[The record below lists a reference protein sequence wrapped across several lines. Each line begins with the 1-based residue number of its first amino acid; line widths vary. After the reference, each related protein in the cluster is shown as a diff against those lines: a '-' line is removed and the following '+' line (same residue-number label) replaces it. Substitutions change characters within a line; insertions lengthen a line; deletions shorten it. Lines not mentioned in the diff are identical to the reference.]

1 MSITPSQASLL
12 RAIDEQSLDY
22 IEWLIE
28 EGADFNFYDDSGLT
42 PLHHAV
48 RKPTAMLVVQA
59 LLGGGANPNA
69 PDEKGFTP
77 FMEAVAERKFPMAV
91 EMIDAGADVSYQEK
105 PGSITPLHAAI
116 FSDNRQD
123 KSECTA
129 FMLERCGDLE
139 KKMLYQGQEL
149 TPIELALKLEGDSRK
164 FTALFEMYFNRDIK
178 AEAAKNKA
186 VIETAHGVLEK
197 IQSAKRCK
205 VLFKP

>member
-1 MSITPSQASLL
+1 MPLTTTQESLL
-12 RAIDEQSLDY
+12 RAIKDQSLDY

-28 EGADFNFYDDSGLT
+28 EGTDFNFYDDDALT

-48 RKPTAMLVVQA
+48 RGQTPMLVVRA
-59 LLGGGANPNA
+59 LLGGGADPNM

-77 FMEAVAERKFPMAV
+77 FMEAMAERKFPMAV

-116 FSDNRQD
+116 FSDNRKD

-139 KKMLYQGQEL
+139 KKMQWNDQEL
-149 TPIELALKLEGDSRK
+149 TPVQLALKLEGDTRK

-178 AEAAKNKA
+178 AEAAKNEA
-186 VIETAHGVLEK
+186 VLETARALQNK
-197 IQSAKRCK
+197 ITGCKRSK
-205 VLFKP
+205 VVFKP

>member
-1 MSITPSQASLL
+1 MSLNAAQRALL
-12 RAIDEQSLDY
+12 DAVKRQSLEDVELQ
-22 IEWLIE
+22 INA
-28 EGADFNFYDDSGLT
+28 GVSVNFYDDDALT
-42 PLHHAV
+42 PLHHAARQQTPMIIV
-48 RKPTAMLVVQA
+48 RA
-59 LLGGGANPNA
+59 LLDAGANPNM

-77 FMEAVAERKFPMAV
+77 FMEAVAERKFPMAT
-91 EMIDAGADVSYQEK
+91 EMIDAGADISYQEK

-129 FMLERCGDLE
+129 FMLERGGDLE
-139 KKMLYQGQEL
+139 KKMLRDGQEL

-186 VIETAHGVLEK
+186 VLETAHGVLEK
-197 IQSAKRCK
+197 IQGAKRCK